1 MNRNNKK
8 HMDNL
13 LNNLVKKLLV
23 EGSAEF
29 SKDGLNI
36 KAFYDN
42 GCLNI
47 KTTFKSPKED
57 NKTEK
62 LLNSFED
69 YVKSLS
75 DELFIE
81 LVESFEEGR
90 LKELQDKLDTK
101 QFDLVTEAISEFMAN
116 LKQIAYSKVKEI
128 DKDIKDIEEELTELI
143 ENRDSYIHVINKE
156 FLF

>member
-1 MNRNNKK
+1 
-8 HMDNL
+8 MDNL

-69 YVKSLS
+69 YIKSLS

-116 LKQIAYSKVKEI
+116 LKQIAHSKVKEI
-128 DKDIKDIEEELTELI
+128 NKDIKDIEEELTELI
-143 ENRDSYIHVINKE
+143 EIRDSYMHVINKE

>member
-1 MNRNNKK
+1 
-8 HMDNL
+8 MDNL

-57 NKTEK
+57 DKTEK

-90 LKELQDKLDTK
+90 LKELQNKLDTK

-116 LKQIAYSKVKEI
+116 LKQIAHSKVKEI
-128 DKDIKDIEEELTELI
+128 DKDIKDLEEELTELI

>member
-1 MNRNNKK
+1 
-8 HMDNL
+8 MDIL

-116 LKQIAYSKVKEI
+116 LKQIAHSKVKEI
-128 DKDIKDIEEELTELI
+128 DKDIKDLEEELTELI

>member
-1 MNRNNKK
+1 
-8 HMDNL
+8 MDNL

-57 NKTEK
+57 DKTEK
-62 LLNSFED
+62 LLSSFED
-69 YVKSLS
+69 YIKSLS

-116 LKQIAYSKVKEI
+116 LKQIAHSKVKEI

-143 ENRDSYIHVINKE
+143 EIRDSYMHVINKE

>member
-1 MNRNNKK
+1 
-8 HMDNL
+8 MDNL

-57 NKTEK
+57 DKTEK

-69 YVKSLS
+69 YIKSLS

-116 LKQIAYSKVKEI
+116 LKQIAHSKVKEI
-128 DKDIKDIEEELTELI
+128 DKDIKDTEEELTELI
-143 ENRDSYIHVINKE
+143 EIRDSYMHVINKE

>member
-1 MNRNNKK
+1 
-8 HMDNL
+8 MDNL

-116 LKQIAYSKVKEI
+116 LKQIAHSKVKEI
-128 DKDIKDIEEELTELI
+128 DKDIKDLEEELTELI
-143 ENRDSYIHVINKE
+143 ENRDSYIQVINKE

>member
-1 MNRNNKK
+1 
-8 HMDNL
+8 MDNL

-57 NKTEK
+57 DKTEK

-116 LKQIAYSKVKEI
+116 LKQIVHSKVKEI
-128 DKDIKDIEEELTELI
+128 DKDIKDLEEELTELI

>member
-1 MNRNNKK
+1 
-8 HMDNL
+8 MDNL

-116 LKQIAYSKVKEI
+116 LKQIARSKVKEI
-128 DKDIKDIEEELTELI
+128 DKDIKDLEEELTELI

>member
-1 MNRNNKK
+1 
-8 HMDNL
+8 MDNL

-69 YVKSLS
+69 YIKSLS

-116 LKQIAYSKVKEI
+116 LKQIAHSKVKEI

-143 ENRDSYIHVINKE
+143 EIRDSYMHVINKE

>member
-1 MNRNNKK
+1 
-8 HMDNL
+8 MDNL

-57 NKTEK
+57 DKTEK

-116 LKQIAYSKVKEI
+116 LKQIAHSKVKEI

-143 ENRDSYIHVINKE
+143 ENRDSYIHVIKN
-156 FLF
+156 FCFNN

>member
-1 MNRNNKK
+1 
-8 HMDNL
+8 MDNL

-69 YVKSLS
+69 YIKSLS

-116 LKQIAYSKVKEI
+116 LKQIAHSKVKEI
-128 DKDIKDIEEELTELI
+128 DKNIKDIEEELTELI
-143 ENRDSYIHVINKE
+143 EIRDSYMHVINKE

>member
-1 MNRNNKK
+1 
-8 HMDNL
+8 MDNL

-57 NKTEK
+57 DKTEK

-116 LKQIAYSKVKEI
+116 LKQIAHSKVKEI
-128 DKDIKDIEEELTELI
+128 NKDIKDLEEELTELI

>member
-1 MNRNNKK
+1 
-8 HMDNL
+8 MDNL

-57 NKTEK
+57 DKTEK

-116 LKQIAYSKVKEI
+116 LKQIAHSKVKEI
-128 DKDIKDIEEELTELI
+128 DKDIKDLEEELTELI

-156 FLF
+156 FFF

>member
-1 MNRNNKK
+1 
-8 HMDNL
+8 MDKL

-47 KTTFKSPKED
+47 KTTFESPKED
-57 NKTEK
+57 DKTEK
-62 LLNSFED
+62 LLNSFEE

-75 DELFIE
+75 DDLFIE

-116 LKQIAYSKVKEI
+116 LRQIAHSKVREI

-143 ENRDSYIHVINKE
+143 EIRDSYIHVINKE

>member
-1 MNRNNKK
+1 
-8 HMDNL
+8 MDNL

-57 NKTEK
+57 DKTEK

-69 YVKSLS
+69 YIKSLS

-116 LKQIAYSKVKEI
+116 LKQIAHSKVKEI
-128 DKDIKDIEEELTELI
+128 NKDIKDIEEELTELI
-143 ENRDSYIHVINKE
+143 EIRDSYMHVINKE

>member
-1 MNRNNKK
+1 
-8 HMDNL
+8 MDNL

-57 NKTEK
+57 DKTEK

-116 LKQIAYSKVKEI
+116 LKQIARSKVKEI
-128 DKDIKDIEEELTELI
+128 DKDIKDLEEELTELI

>member
-1 MNRNNKK
+1 
-8 HMDNL
+8 MDNL

-57 NKTEK
+57 DKTEK

-81 LVESFEEGR
+81 LVESFEERR

-116 LKQIAYSKVKEI
+116 LKQIAHSKVKEI
-128 DKDIKDIEEELTELI
+128 DKDIKDLEEELTELI

>member
-1 MNRNNKK
+1 
-8 HMDNL
+8 MDNL

-57 NKTEK
+57 DKTEK

-128 DKDIKDIEEELTELI
+128 DKDIKDLEEELTELI
-143 ENRDSYIHVINKE
+143 ETRDSYIHVINKE

>member
-1 MNRNNKK
+1 
-8 HMDNL
+8 MDNL

-57 NKTEK
+57 DKTEK

-116 LKQIAYSKVKEI
+116 LKQIARSKVKEI

>member
-1 MNRNNKK
+1 
-8 HMDNL
+8 MDNL

-47 KTTFKSPKED
+47 KTTFKSLKED
-57 NKTEK
+57 DKTEK

-116 LKQIAYSKVKEI
+116 LKQIAHSKVKEI
-128 DKDIKDIEEELTELI
+128 DKDIKDLEEELTELI

>member
-1 MNRNNKK
+1 
-8 HMDNL
+8 MDNL

>member
-1 MNRNNKK
+1 
-8 HMDNL
+8 MDNL

-57 NKTEK
+57 DKTEK

-81 LVESFEEGR
+81 LVESFKEGR

-116 LKQIAYSKVKEI
+116 LKQIAHSKVKEI

-143 ENRDSYIHVINKE
+143 EIRDSYMHVINKE

>member
-1 MNRNNKK
+1 
-8 HMDNL
+8 MDNL

-47 KTTFKSPKED
+47 KTTFESPKED

-116 LKQIAYSKVKEI
+116 LKQIAHSKVKEI

-143 ENRDSYIHVINKE
+143 EIRDSYMHVINKE

>member
-1 MNRNNKK
+1 
-8 HMDNL
+8 MDNL

-57 NKTEK
+57 DKTEK

-90 LKELQDKLDTK
+90 LKKLQDKLDTK

-116 LKQIAYSKVKEI
+116 LKQIAHSKVKEI
-128 DKDIKDIEEELTELI
+128 DKDIKDLEEELTELI

>member
-1 MNRNNKK
+1 
-8 HMDNL
+8 MDNL

-57 NKTEK
+57 DKTEK

-116 LKQIAYSKVKEI
+116 LKQIAHSKVKKI
-128 DKDIKDIEEELTELI
+128 DKDIKDLEEELTELI

>member
-1 MNRNNKK
+1 
-8 HMDNL
+8 MDNL

-57 NKTEK
+57 DKTEK

-90 LKELQDKLDTK
+90 LKKLQDKLDTK

-116 LKQIAYSKVKEI
+116 LKQIAHSKVKEI

-143 ENRDSYIHVINKE
+143 ETRDSYIHVINKE

>member
-1 MNRNNKK
+1 
-8 HMDNL
+8 MDNL

-116 LKQIAYSKVKEI
+116 LKQIAHSKVKEI

>member
-1 MNRNNKK
+1 
-8 HMDNL
+8 MDNL

-42 GCLNI
+42 DCLNI

-57 NKTEK
+57 DKTEK

-116 LKQIAYSKVKEI
+116 LKQIAHSKVKEI
-128 DKDIKDIEEELTELI
+128 DKDIKDLEEELTELI

>member
-1 MNRNNKK
+1 MN
-8 HMDNL
+8 NL

-57 NKTEK
+57 DKTEK

-116 LKQIAYSKVKEI
+116 LKQIAHSKVKEI
-128 DKDIKDIEEELTELI
+128 DKDIKDLEEELTELI

>member
-1 MNRNNKK
+1 
-8 HMDNL
+8 MDNL

-90 LKELQDKLDTK
+90 LKDLQDKLDTK

-116 LKQIAYSKVKEI
+116 LKQIAHSKVKEI
-128 DKDIKDIEEELTELI
+128 DKDIKDLEEELTELI

>member
-1 MNRNNKK
+1 
-8 HMDNL
+8 MDNL

-47 KTTFKSPKED
+47 KTTFESPKED
-57 NKTEK
+57 DKTEK
-62 LLNSFED
+62 LLNSFEE

-116 LKQIAYSKVKEI
+116 LKQIAHSKVKEI

-143 ENRDSYIHVINKE
+143 EIRDSYIHIINKE